1 MVEVR
6 QVVERGDAWEVEL
19 AIREGVYRVDR
30 YPVRVEEVPRAPA
43 DWDEAAQKQHVAAF
57 VVDHVV
63 RHMRRGS
70 LPPRGTRL
78 DGSAMWSWK
87 GPSPESPAGFR

>member
-6 QVVERGDAWEVEL
+6 TIVERGDAWEIEL
-19 AIREGVYRVDR
+19 AIREGVYRLDR
-30 YPVRVEEVPRAPA
+30 YPVRVEEVPAPPA
-43 DWDEAAQKQHVAAF
+43 GWDEAAQKRQIAAF
-57 VVDHVV
+57 VVDRVA

-78 DGSAMWSWK
+78 DGSAVWTWK
-87 GPSPESPAGFR
+87 GPEG

>member
-6 QVVERGDAWEVEL
+6 TIIERGDAWEVEL
-19 AIREGVYRVDR
+19 AIREGVYRLDR
-30 YPVRVEEVPRAPA
+30 YPVRVEDVPAAPA
-43 DWDEAAQKQHVAAF
+43 GWDDRARERHVAAF
-57 VVDHVV
+57 VVDQVS

-78 DGSAMWSWK
+78 DGSGVWSWQ
-87 GPSPESPAGFR
+87 GSTS